1 LQTHRYKEAYQAPSS
16 FVSRVIVET
25 LKHTKDDELLDISQ
39 IADRAKTTTEQVA
52 LILGRM
58 LQLEVPSGA
67 QLTNSARFKLAVEAV
82 RHGALQQVARALSW
96 QEFEAFTEECLQT
109 VGFDTRKGIIV
120 KDDSRRWQIDVIA
133 KKSRMILAI
142 DCKHWESP
150 GYDSK
155 LTKAADHQRLA
166 LHALIQQ
173 MTASLCL
180 ADHSHPFRTSVAPSR
195 RSRCGLGRAV
205 CRFSGGSI
213 SLLIGTAVHTCTRR
227 RKKLYQLIDARV
239 GVG

>member
-1 LQTHRYKEAYQAPSS
+1 M
-16 FVSRVIVET
+16 VET
-25 LKHTKDDELLDISQ
+25 LKYTKGDKLLNISQ
-39 IADRAKTTTEQVA
+39 IADRAKTTTEQVE
-52 LILGRM
+52 LILGPM

-67 QLTNSARFKLAVEAV
+67 HLTNSARFKLAFEAV

-109 VGFDTRKGIIV
+109 VGFDTQKGTII
-120 KDDSRRWQIDVIA
+120 KDESRRWQIDVIA

-155 LTKAADHQRLA
+155 LTKAADHQKLA

-173 MTASLCL
+173 MTGRGDVEREGVFALPIIL
-180 ADHSHPFRTSVAPSR
+180 TLFEP
-195 RSRCGLGRAV
+195 RSRLVDGAV
-205 CRFSGGSI
+205 VVSVEQFADFLEGVSPFSSELPFIHAQGVAKSSI
-213 SLLIGTAVHTCTRR
+213 N
-227 RKKLYQLIDARV
+227 
-239 GVG
+239 

>member
-1 LQTHRYKEAYQAPSS
+1 M
-16 FVSRVIVET
+16 IVET
-25 LKHTKDDELLDISQ
+25 LKYTRSDKLLNISQ
-39 IADRAKTTTEQVA
+39 IADRAKTTTEQVE
-52 LILGRM
+52 LILGPM

-67 QLTNSARFKLAVEAV
+67 HLTNSARFKLAFEAV

-155 LTKAADHQRLA
+155 LTKAADHQKLA

-173 MTASLCL
+173 MTGRGDVEREGVFALPIIL
-180 ADHSHPFRTSVAPSR
+180 TLFEP
-195 RSRCGLGRAV
+195 RSRLVDGAV
-205 CRFSGGSI
+205 VVSVEQFADFLEGVSPFSSELPFIHTQGVAKSSI
-213 SLLIGTAVHTCTRR
+213 S
-227 RKKLYQLIDARV
+227 
-239 GVG
+239 

>member
-1 LQTHRYKEAYQAPSS
+1 
-16 FVSRVIVET
+16 VIVET
-25 LKHTKDDELLDISQ
+25 LKYTRSDKLLNISQ
-39 IADRAKTTTEQVA
+39 IADRAKTTTEQVE
-52 LILGRM
+52 LILGPM

-67 QLTNSARFKLAVEAV
+67 HLTNSARFKLAFEAV

-155 LTKAADHQRLA
+155 LTKAADHQKLA

-173 MTASLCL
+173 MTGRGDVEREGVFALPIIL
-180 ADHSHPFRTSVAPSR
+180 TLFEP
-195 RSRCGLGRAV
+195 RSRLVDGAV
-205 CRFSGGSI
+205 VVSVEQFADFLEGVSPFSSELPFIHTQGVAKSSI
-213 SLLIGTAVHTCTRR
+213 S
-227 RKKLYQLIDARV
+227 
-239 GVG
+239 

>member
-1 LQTHRYKEAYQAPSS
+1 M
-16 FVSRVIVET
+16 IVET
-25 LKHTKDDELLDISQ
+25 LKHTKDDELLNISQ

-173 MTASLCL
+173 MTARGEVEREGVFALPIIL
-180 ADHSHPFRTSVAPSR
+180 TLFEP
-195 RSRCGLGRAV
+195 RSRLVDGAV
-205 CRFSGGSI
+205 VVSIEQFADFLEGVSPFSSELPFIHAQGVAKSSI
-213 SLLIGTAVHTCTRR
+213 N
-227 RKKLYQLIDARV
+227 
-239 GVG
+239 